1 MIVQGINIMKAF
13 CLVTLVSLVAANA
26 DADTQFTAFTA
37 FGGQASHA
45 THQAAPVVHHIA
57 HHAVAHHT
65 VAYQAYEQPKQ
76 NCSVLDVVEIA
87 DVCTPA
93 LDTVRTEKEPIPECT
108 HKDVEHCH
116 YTYVTQFTPSQEA
129 VCEENLEKQCSITFK
144 QQAYNEIVK
153 KCYKSIEKVCHNI
166 VDQHIAAT
174 LWTST
179 TNQQC
184 CHDEQVGVQEQQC
197 STQVS
202 TVVDT
207 SYTEECVDGV
217 DQVCTEAHVGT
228 TINVLGHLAARPL
241 RGAIAGS
248 RFVKREADAEAGAQ
262 GLTPADYTVPHL
274 VSAANVEAAPVAAVR
289 TAVAHHTVAYQG
301 YEQPKQNC

>member
-1 MIVQGINIMKAF
+1 MIVQGNNIMKAF

-65 VAYQAYEQPKQ
+65 VVYQGYEQLKQ
-76 NCSVLDVVEIA
+76 KCSVLDVVEIA

-93 LDTVRTEKEPIPECT
+93 LDTVCTEKEPIPECT
-108 HKDVEHCH
+108 HKGVEHCH
-116 YTYVTQFTPSQEA
+116 YTYGTQFTPSQEA

-179 TNQQC
+179 ANQQC
-184 CHDEQVGVQEQQC
+184 
-197 STQVS
+197 
-202 TVVDT
+202 
-207 SYTEECVDGV
+207 YTEECVDGV

-228 TINVLGHLAARPL
+228 TIKVLGHLAARPL